1 MVKEAIN
8 ECIEKIIVKDFVR
21 AKAIISEH
29 LKNSTNDKII
39 GSTFALEGIIPKYS
53 NKNQNIVDSIEDF
66 KVMKKSINSKLS
78 SVWIDDFE
86 KGYFSVWK
94 VFTKN
99 AVEELEKE
107 SIIDNPAKKEQ
118 TDEATDSSSK

>member
-8 ECIEKIIVKDFVR
+8 ECVEKIIAKDFIR

-29 LKNSTNDKII
+29 LKNSTNEKIV
-39 GSTFALEGIIPKYS
+39 GSTFALEGIIAKYS

>member
-8 ECIEKIIVKDFVR
+8 ECIEKIIAKDFVR

-29 LKNSTNDKII
+29 LKNSTNEKII
-39 GSTFALEGIIPKYS
+39 GSTFALEGIIAKYS

>member
-8 ECIEKIIVKDFVR
+8 ECIEKIIAKDFVR

-39 GSTFALEGIIPKYS
+39 GSTFALEGIIAKYS

-99 AVEELEKE
+99 AVEKLEKE
-107 SIIDNPAKKEQ
+107 SIINNPAKKEQ

>member
-8 ECIEKIIVKDFVR
+8 ECIEKIIAKDFVR

-39 GSTFALEGIIPKYS
+39 GSTFALEGIIAKYS

-107 SIIDNPAKKEQ
+107 SIIDNPAKKEH
-118 TDEATDSSSK
+118 TDDATDSSSK

>member
-8 ECIEKIIVKDFVR
+8 ECIEKIIAKDFIR

-39 GSTFALEGIIPKYS
+39 GSTFALEGIIAKYS

-66 KVMKKSINSKLS
+66 KVMKKGINSKLS

-99 AVEELEKE
+99 AVEKLEKE
-107 SIIDNPAKKEQ
+107 SIINNPAKKEQ

>member
-8 ECIEKIIVKDFVR
+8 ECIEKIIAKDFVR
-21 AKAIISEH
+21 AKAIISEQ

-39 GSTFALEGIIPKYS
+39 GSTFALEGIIAKYS

-78 SVWIDDFE
+78 SGWIDDFE

>member
-8 ECIEKIIVKDFVR
+8 ECIEKIIAKDFVR
-21 AKAIISEH
+21 AKAIISER

-39 GSTFALEGIIPKYS
+39 GSTFALEGIIAKYS

-118 TDEATDSSSK
+118 TDEAADSSRK

>member
-8 ECIEKIIVKDFVR
+8 ECIEKIIAKDFVR

-39 GSTFALEGIIPKYS
+39 GSTFALEGIIAKYS

-66 KVMKKSINSKLS
+66 KVMKKGINSKLS

-99 AVEELEKE
+99 AVEKLEKE
-107 SIIDNPAKKEQ
+107 SIINNPAKKEQ

>member
-8 ECIEKIIVKDFVR
+8 ECVEKIIAKDFIR

-39 GSTFALEGIIPKYS
+39 GSTFALEGIIAKYS

>member
-8 ECIEKIIVKDFVR
+8 ECIEKIIAKDFVR

-39 GSTFALEGIIPKYS
+39 GSTFALEGIIAKYS

-118 TDEATDSSSK
+118 TDEAADSSRK

>member
-8 ECIEKIIVKDFVR
+8 ECIEKIIAKDFVR
-21 AKAIISEH
+21 AKAIISER

-39 GSTFALEGIIPKYS
+39 GSTFALEGIIAKYS

-118 TDEATDSSSK
+118 TDEAADSSSK

>member
-8 ECIEKIIVKDFVR
+8 ECIEKIIAKDFVR
-21 AKAIISEH
+21 AKAIISEQ

-39 GSTFALEGIIPKYS
+39 GSTFALEGIIAKYS

-107 SIIDNPAKKEQ
+107 SIIDNPAEKEQ

>member
-8 ECIEKIIVKDFVR
+8 ECIEKIIAKDFVR
-21 AKAIISEH
+21 AKAIISEQ

-39 GSTFALEGIIPKYS
+39 GSTFALEGIIAKYS